1 MQEIHADI
9 SLRDLYLILRR
20 GFPLIAVAAL
30 LAGAAAFVITSILPK
45 SYRSTSVVQVIPSP
59 IGEQQIGG
67 LDFNPRSNLS
77 FEAYRSIAL
86 DTKVLQQ
93 TLDTLEGGDLGLSG
107 LKQRIE
113 LRRLAGP
120 DNPNQIAPLAVE
132 HLVSDEDPDLVLRIA
147 SAWSQA
153 SLDAVRATLTAS
165 LTAMA
170 DTTSQ
175 ALQRRQRAVDEGEAA
190 WQAFQAGDN
199 RDAIRLRLADVNT
212 RFTESSARID
222 QLGRLIAVARARQAF
237 LADQLE
243 AATPGT
249 ALDTGA
255 QLSALVENR
264 LLSSEVAT
272 QLRVLLAEQPDFA
285 QDAEQDLLLLLLRA
299 ELQQVTTALVGQLAE
314 RDFILGE
321 AAALEAQAETL
332 RARLAE
338 LEREAT
344 TLERELE
351 AARMAYQSVV
361 DIAPV
366 IEYAG
371 ELVSTSASLLSA
383 PNVAPDS
390 IGRGRMANTV
400 VSALLAA
407 VLAVLYLF
415 LREAIRDPEAR
426 ADLRQSAAP

>member
-93 TLDTLEGGDLGLSG
+93 TLDTLEGSDLGLSG

>member
-93 TLDTLEGGDLGLSG
+93 TLDTLEGSDLGLSG

-264 LLSSEVAT
+264 LLSSEVVT